1 MSCPNFKSM
10 NDFPLIVTED
20 RYIKVC
26 PECGLSQDSN
36 AEKCEDCGCDL
47 KEAPAIFDEIQS
59 AYLCKEMEK
68 VAERLNAA
76 QPFYNVTVESGHYCG
91 VQFYVDDKYWK
102 IEQMENEE
110 SQEEFGLCRSA
121 MLRKYKS
128 AGNMIRRE
136 LRKAKKDLCLWELGI
151 VAQFSNGE
159 TMYTK
164 VA

>member
-10 NDFPLIVTED
+10 MDFPLIVTED
-20 RYIKVC
+20 HYIKVC
-26 PECGLSQDSN
+26 PECGLTQDSN

-47 KEAPAIFDEIQS
+47 TDVSAIFDEFES
-59 AYLCKEMEK
+59 DYLCKAMEK
-68 VAERLNAA
+68 VAERLNTE
-76 QPFYNVTVESGHYCG
+76 QPFYNVTVESGYYCG
-91 VQFYVDDKYWK
+91 AQFYVEDKYWK

-128 AGNMIRRE
+128 VGNMIRRE
-136 LRKAKKDLCLWELGI
+136 LRKAKQDLGLWELGI
-151 VAQFSNGE
+151 VAQFHNGE